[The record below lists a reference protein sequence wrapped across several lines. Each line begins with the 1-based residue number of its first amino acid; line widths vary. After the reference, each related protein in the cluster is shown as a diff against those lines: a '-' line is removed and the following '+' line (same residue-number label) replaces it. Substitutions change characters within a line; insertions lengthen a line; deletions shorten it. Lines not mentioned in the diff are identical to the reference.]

1 MSNIEQMSEA
11 LMQSWGAK
19 TLDALR
25 RQARAGAT
33 GVAFDAIR
41 AAGGQRLVI
50 AIGVTKKVPLAVL
63 QKAFPLVDGGAPED
77 WTRLTLIEATMRAAV
92 GPGVVFKSL
101 KNSSGELSDAI
112 LIAAEPRSIAII
124 ERIFRLPK

>member
-77 WTRLTLIEATMRAAV
+77 WTRLTLIEATMRAAA

>member
-11 LMQSWGAK
+11 LMQSWGTK
-19 TLDALR
+19 TLEGLR

-33 GVAFDAIR
+33 GVAFDAVR
-41 AAGGQRLVI
+41 AAGGKRLVI
-50 AIGVTKKVPLAVL
+50 AICATKKGPIAVL
-63 QKAFPLVDGGAPED
+63 RKAFPLVDGGAPED
-77 WTRLTLIEATMRAAV
+77 WTKQTLMEATMRAAV

-112 LIAAEPRSIAII
+112 LIATEPRSIGIV
-124 ERIFRLPK
+124 ERMFRLPK

>member
-1 MSNIEQMSEA
+1 MSNIAQMSEA

-77 WTRLTLIEATMRAAV
+77 WTRLTLIEATMRAAA

>member
-1 MSNIEQMSEA
+1 MSDIEQMSEA
-11 LMQSWGAK
+11 LLQSWGAK
-19 TLDALR
+19 TLEALR

-41 AAGGQRLVI
+41 AAGGMRLVL
-50 AIGVTKKVPLAVL
+50 AICVTKRVPIAMLR
-63 QKAFPLVDGGAPED
+63 QAFPLVGGGAPED
-77 WTRLTLIEATMRAAV
+77 WTKLTLLEITMRAAA

-101 KNSSGELSDAI
+101 KDSSGGLSDAI
-112 LIAAEPRSIAII
+112 LIATEPRSIAIL

>member
-50 AIGVTKKVPLAVL
+50 AIGVTKKVPIAVL

-77 WTRLTLIEATMRAAV
+77 WTRLTLIEATMRAAA